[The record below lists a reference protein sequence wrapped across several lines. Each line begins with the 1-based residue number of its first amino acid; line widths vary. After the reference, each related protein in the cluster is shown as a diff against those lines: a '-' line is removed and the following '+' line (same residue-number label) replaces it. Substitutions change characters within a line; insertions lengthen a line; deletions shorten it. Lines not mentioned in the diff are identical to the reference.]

1 MLRRWKAGGRGGRKP
16 QNVSWVGH
24 LWAQSPVPPEL
35 WRGVRI
41 LDRMGVRQ
49 GTEGGRESAW
59 SPLLHPSTRCLT
71 APMLEVYSWRN
82 GQRPGLRDTKA
93 WARSRYEPEN
103 NQWTSVKG
111 GMNPSP
117 TRLQFYPRF
126 EARGLLFVKTSQLW
140 RTDPQRPPHGTIWR
154 F

>member
-1 MLRRWKAGGRGGRKP
+1 MRNISNWKNWSQCLEDGKLMEEGGGNHKMRAEWDT
-16 QNVSWVGH
+16 SE
-24 LWAQSPVPPEL
+24 QSPVPPEL

-49 GTEGGRESAW
+49 ATEGGRESAG
-59 SPLLHPSTRCLT
+59 SPLSHPSTRCLT

-93 WARSRYEPEN
+93 WARSRCEPEN

-117 TRLQFYPRF
+117 TRLQFYPGF
-126 EARGLLFVKTSQLW
+126 EARGLLFVKTSQL
-140 RTDPQRPPHGTIWR
+140 
-154 F
+154 